1 MGVLTSEL
9 FTQADPATV
18 KKLEDCATG
27 RPNEVLSHFSQG
39 ANARGA
45 HISRVQAALRNVQQL
60 EPDLGIPEF
69 EVNGGYDKAFADAV
83 SIYKERRNIRNY
95 ANKIDNII
103 GVKTIR
109 SLDADAKRR
118 KEEPTPPAPQPATEE
133 RVTFRETGATV
144 VITKEP
150 REPGLGGGKLGKL
163 ITIFNVAKN
172 IPADLKHIE
181 RHPCQAG
188 DIDRDRVR
196 KETKALV
203 QKDHVLTRVSI
214 EHNIVQHQVEV
225 HFGYYEIKVDHTRSY
240 TFIWGTGTAD
250 QQVAVTRHT
259 KLMTDRG
266 RVDLD
271 NTDNFFVK
279 QPPNLADP

>member
-9 FTQADPATV
+9 FTQGDPATV
-18 KKLEDCATG
+18 RKLEDCATG

-45 HISRVQAALRNVQQL
+45 HISRVQAALRNVQRL
-60 EPDLGIPEF
+60 DPDLGIPEF
-69 EVNGGYDKAFADAV
+69 EVNGVYDKAFADAV
-83 SIYKERRNIRNY
+83 SVYKERRNIRNY

-103 GVKTIR
+103 GIKTIL

-118 KEEPTPPAPQPATEE
+118 KEEPPPKPKTDTEE

-172 IPADLKHIE
+172 IPADIKHIE
-181 RHPCQAG
+181 QHPYQGG
-188 DIDRDRVR
+188 DLDRDSVR
-196 KETKALV
+196 KETKAPV
-203 QKDHVLTRVSI
+203 QKDHVLLRVHI
-214 EHNIVQHQVEV
+214 EKNIVQHQVEV

-240 TFIWGTGTAD
+240 TFTWGPGTPN
-250 QQVAVTRHT
+250 QQVAVARHV

-271 NTDNFFVK
+271 STDSFFVK